1 MVRKSH
7 PGFNKQ
13 ALTVMNETSSKFVK
27 CTCQQCD
34 GKIEFDTNRMGE
46 TIACP
51 HCGLKTTLF
60 VPSAKPELPNP
71 NPTSTN
77 SKSVSVEIKQGV
89 YALGIASFILGIIAC
104 VFYWTPFLEPFFAWI
119 ALVGLALAVTG
130 LILARVNNRTGFVF
144 PIIGLVI
151 CLLPLTIDVTV
162 IGGSAVMKRLANWRE
177 QREAQ
182 RQLATAAKAQA
193 EAHWRAL
200 PNLAKAQMEAYQ
212 SDLRNVAT
220 AEFQVNVCQTNI
232 TIEEAAKKAA
242 VEQAQQQLNQA
253 KSNYDRFMATNPLL
267 TNAVYVKIKKDL
279 AFRTGLTLSLPQTIT
294 YLTQEL
300 KKPYSPQTWIIDS
313 VSQNGQ
319 RNGHRAGATQ
329 AEQAEQKQAV
339 RERLADAKKDLA
351 NAYAQIPRDQQTLAQ
366 IEGDVVAFQESKLHD
381 AESALAAAVA
391 GAKLTDAELSLVAA
405 NQHLDECKDQDA
417 KSSAAAKSALEEYRS
432 ATFPSSK

>member
-1 MVRKSH
+1 
-7 PGFNKQ
+7 
-13 ALTVMNETSSKFVK
+13 
-27 CTCQQCD
+27 
-34 GKIEFDTNRMGE
+34 
-46 TIACP
+46 
-51 HCGLKTTLF
+51 LKTTLF

-77 SKSVSVEIKQGV
+77 PKSVSVEIKQAA

-130 LILARVNNRTGFVF
+130 LILARMNNRTGFVF

-162 IGGSAVMKRLANWRE
+162 IGGTAVMKRLANWRE

-182 RQLATAAKAQA
+182 RQLAAAAKAQA

-200 PNLAKAQMEAYQ
+200 PNLAKAQVEAYQ

-220 AEFQVNVCQTNI
+220 AEFQVKVCQTNI

-279 AFRTGLTLSLPQTIT
+279 AFRTGLTLSLPNTISFGEE
-294 YLTQEL
+294 EL
-300 KKPYSPQTWIIDS
+300 RKPYQSQKWIVDNRKGDGHWVGDS
-313 VSQNGQ
+313 M
-319 RNGHRAGATQ
+319 
-329 AEQAEQKQAV
+329 AEQAARKEFV
-339 RERLADAKKDLA
+339 RKNMADAKADMA
-351 NAYAQIPRDQQTLAQ
+351 NAYAQIPRDQQALAQ
-366 IEGDVVAFQESKLHD
+366 IEGGVVAFQESKLHD
-381 AESALAAAVA
+381 AESALTAAVA

-417 KSSAAAKSALEEYRS
+417 KSLAAAKSALEAYRS